1 MNPKKVISISIT
13 ALFLGL
19 IVVPVQGAIQQE
31 NQLFPIQLSMVN
43 NDGSIGT
50 KLISLTRSQ
59 TLELS
64 DIIEQFSYRSDRV
77 GLMNALER
85 FFTRIGSN
93 DGLFFMNG
101 VKGKLF
107 DILPGCPIF
116 SIGEGHQYLSRYH
129 GRVQFKKLI
138 STWSYPEN
146 GFTMIIG
153 NNLSPKQILF
163 QRQMGIMIGFIG
175 LYIYIPKVLEYQK
188 AGITCFA
195 GSALFAWGTSF

>member
-1 MNPKKVISISIT
+1 MNPKKIIAIGIT

-19 IVVPVQGAIQQE
+19 VVIPVQGAIQKE
-31 NQLFPIQLSMVN
+31 DHQLFPIQLSLIKK
-43 NDGSIGT
+43 DGSIGS
-50 KLISLTRSQ
+50 KIISLTKGQ

-64 DIIEQFSYRSDRV
+64 DIIETYSYRHDQV
-77 GLMNALER
+77 GLMNTLEK
-85 FFTRIGSN
+85 FFMRIGFN
-93 DGLFFMNG
+93 EGFNLMRGN
-101 VKGKLF
+101 LF

-116 SIGEGHQYLSRYH
+116 SIGEGREYLTPYH

-138 STWSYPEN
+138 STWHYPDN

-163 QRQMGIMIGFIG
+163 QRQMGIMIGFVG
-175 LYIYIPKVLEYQK
+175 LYIYIPKILENQK